1 MNNKNQGFSLFVG
14 LIAVTLIAIVGV
26 VGFVALKK
34 PVIVT
39 GVPSTYVPASP
50 KTNTE
55 LNSLPTTAPEA
66 TSAPSVST
74 STEVNVIEKELN
86 DTKVN
91 SVDAEFNSMNSS
103 ASSL

>member
-14 LIAVTLIAIVGV
+14 LIAVTLTAIVGV

-34 PVIVT
+34 PVTVV

-50 KTNTE
+50 KTNADVTT
-55 LNSLPTTAPEA
+55 LPTTAAEA
-66 TSAPSVST
+66 TPAPSVST
-74 STEVNVIEKELN
+74 STDVKVIEKELN
-86 DTKVN
+86 DTKVD
-91 SVDAEFNSMNSS
+91 SVDADFNTMNTS